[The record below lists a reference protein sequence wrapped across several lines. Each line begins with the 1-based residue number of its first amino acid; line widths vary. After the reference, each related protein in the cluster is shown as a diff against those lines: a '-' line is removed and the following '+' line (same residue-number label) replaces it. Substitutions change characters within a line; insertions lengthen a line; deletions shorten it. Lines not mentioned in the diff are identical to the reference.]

1 MRAPHCKNCGK
12 RLMRWG
18 WYESHNEPVKYWYC
32 MACDFRGIGPYIQVF
47 PNNCMDV
54 KKEDGK

>member
-1 MRAPHCKNCGK
+1 
-12 RLMRWG
+12 MRWG

-32 MACDFRGIGPYIQVF
+32 MACDFRGIRPYIQVF